1 MNVNIIVGNTNLKKK
16 KKDFKSNENENIVYN
31 IDLSFDR
38 RFWLV

>member
-1 MNVNIIVGNTNLKKK
+1 MNLKKK